1 MCKYTIINII
11 SKNFLD
17 IFTTIIKSKG
27 EIAMIEI
34 ICGEKGKGKT
44 KELLGKVN
52 AAVQTANGNVV
63 YLDKSQKHMYELNN
77 KVRLINVMDYPV
89 TNCDEFV
96 GFICGIISQ
105 DNDLEEMYLDS
116 FLTIADVNTEEEI
129 TKAIEK
135 LDVISEKYKVR
146 FILSVSK
153 DEKDLPACAKAKVVV
168 SL

>member
-1 MCKYTIINII
+1 
-11 SKNFLD
+11 
-17 IFTTIIKSKG
+17 
-27 EIAMIEI
+27 MIEI
-34 ICGEKGKGKT
+34 ICGVKGKGKT
-44 KELLGKVN
+44 QELLGKVN
-52 AAVQTANGNVV
+52 AAIQTANGNVV
-63 YLDKSQKHMYELNN
+63 YLDKSQKHMYELSN

-89 TNCDEFV
+89 SNCDEFI

-116 FLTIADVNTEEEI
+116 FLTIADVDTEEEI

-135 LDVISEKYKVR
+135 LDVISEKFKVK

-153 DEKDLPACAKAKVVV
+153 DEADLPECAKAKVVI